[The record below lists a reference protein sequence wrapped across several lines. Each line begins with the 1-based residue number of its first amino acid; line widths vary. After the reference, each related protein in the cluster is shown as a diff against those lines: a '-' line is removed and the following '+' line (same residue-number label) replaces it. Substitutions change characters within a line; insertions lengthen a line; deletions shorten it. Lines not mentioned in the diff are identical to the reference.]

1 MEYHSLISKINKHIH
16 LRELPPHE
24 EEKPLNSALNAILN
38 LSIKGSSKLYILLK
52 GSSETILEIATDKW
66 NEKTQLNLINFGISQ
81 SFKYHHLR
89 YKDTYLKYIQLRTL
103 HHRFYTNNLLHK
115 MGIKHSNLCTFCAEQ
130 QDSVSHMLLF
140 CSKSKSIDLWRSV
153 KTWIQDLGM
162 DNYNLSVERI
172 ILGNPENATCINTII
187 LLTKKTIYNAMKK
200 EQQPNIFTIK
210 NDVKT
215 FYFLEKYRSYVKGK
229 GRLFE
234 KQYSLLTRI
243 YANR

>member
-1 MEYHSLISKINKHIH
+1 
-16 LRELPPHE
+16 
-24 EEKPLNSALNAILN
+24 
-38 LSIKGSSKLYILLK
+38 
-52 GSSETILEIATDKW
+52 
-66 NEKTQLNLINFGISQ
+66 
-81 SFKYHHLR
+81 
-89 YKDTYLKYIQLRTL
+89 
-103 HHRFYTNNLLHK
+103 